1 METKKITE
9 NELKDILE
17 LKESFG
23 NAYINIGSIEVKI
36 KQLQSEKDQF
46 FLALEDLQTKETT
59 ILTSLRQN
67 YGDGIVDLTTGEFK
81 SEK

>member
-9 NELKDILE
+9 KELKDILE

-36 KQLQSEKDQF
+36 KQLQSEKEQF
-46 FLALEDLQTKETT
+46 FLTLEDLQTKETS
-59 ILTSLRQN
+59 ILTSLKQN